1 MQWTSGISTSYPVC
15 AVPSAVDMRASL
27 PLKVEKLINIM
38 AVEQVPFGKG
48 IMIIYTWRT
57 SHHRTEMLSFCLLGK
72 PRKAMWKT
80 LKMTMTITTFEND
93 QQLLQS
99 GGSYYEWH
107 RLEGKHVTAGSQFSF
122 CYSQNACNVH
132 NDT

>member
-1 MQWTSGISTSYPVC
+1 MVKILREKKPFYQLYEAGQSKECQWTSGISTSYPVC

-57 SHHRTEMLSFCLLGK
+57 RHHRTEMLSFCLLGK
-72 PRKAMWKT
+72 PRKAM
-80 LKMTMTITTFEND
+80 
-93 QQLLQS
+93 
-99 GGSYYEWH
+99 
-107 RLEGKHVTAGSQFSF
+107 
-122 CYSQNACNVH
+122 
-132 NDT
+132 

>member
-57 SHHRTEMLSFCLLGK
+57 RHHRTEMFLFIRQTK
-72 PRKAMWKT
+72 
-80 LKMTMTITTFEND
+80 
-93 QQLLQS
+93 
-99 GGSYYEWH
+99 
-107 RLEGKHVTAGSQFSF
+107 EGNVEDTEDEDDDVDNADNHV
-122 CYSQNACNVH
+122 
-132 NDT
+132 